1 MNKISEQFLIGL
13 QCGPIIFL
21 PKITH
26 LRTNFHFTQTNICDK
41 IFTQNILS

>member
-26 LRTNFHFTQTNICDK
+26 FTNKFCCDT
-41 IFTQNILS
+41 IDG